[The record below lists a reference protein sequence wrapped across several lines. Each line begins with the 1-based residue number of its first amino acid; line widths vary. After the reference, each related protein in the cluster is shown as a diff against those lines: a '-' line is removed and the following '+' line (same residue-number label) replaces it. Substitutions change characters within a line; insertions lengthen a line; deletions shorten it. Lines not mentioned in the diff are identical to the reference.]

1 VEEKKK
7 SAGRQRRSEE
17 IAALKSLFESV
28 QGGVLADY
36 RGLNVEQISDL
47 RRRFRARG
55 VDYKVVKNTL
65 TRIAVGETVYKDL
78 EKLLSGPTGIA
89 FTLGDPIAP
98 AQVAVEFSK
107 EHESLE
113 VKGGFME
120 GQVLSEAEVREV
132 SQLSGVKELKARFL
146 ATLNGPAQKI
156 LGVLNAAPQ
165 KFLGVL
171 MARVDQMEKS

>member
-1 VEEKKK
+1 VEKKK
-7 SAGRQRRSEE
+7 TSENRKKRSEE
-17 IAALKSLFESV
+17 IAALKSLFEGV
-28 QGGVLADY
+28 QGGVLTDY

-55 VDYKVVKNTL
+55 VGYKVVKNTL
-65 TRIAVGETVYKDL
+65 TRIAVEGTAYQEL
-78 EKLLSGPTGIA
+78 AKLLAGPTGVA
-89 FTLGDPIAP
+89 FTSGDPIAP
-98 AQVAVEFSK
+98 AQITVEFAK
-107 EHESLE
+107 DHESLQ

-132 SQLSGVKELKARFL
+132 SKLSGVKELKAQFL

-171 MARVDQMEKS
+171 MARADQMETN